1 MNLNAT
7 LLVEIITFILL
18 IWLVMKF
25 VWPHIIDA
33 MEERKQK
40 IADGLAAADKGH
52 RTLELA
58 EIKAKEQI
66 AEVKVQAA
74 KIIEQANSR
83 ATHII
88 EEAKEQAREEGERLL
103 HLAQAEIAQE
113 SQAARDLLLREVSRL
128 AVSGAEKILKRQV
141 DDEHSARLIDELIG
155 EV

>member
-58 EIKAKEQI
+58 EIKVKEQI

-74 KIIEQANSR
+74 KILEQANSR
-83 ATHII
+83 ATHIV
-88 EEAKEQAREEGERLL
+88 EEAKLQAREEGERLL
-103 HLAQAEIAQE
+103 QLAQAEIAQE
-113 SQAARDLLLREVSRL
+113 SQAARDLLLRDVSRL